1 MDLRHL
7 RYFLSV
13 AEEMHFGRA
22 AQRLGMSQPPL
33 SQQIRALEQELG
45 VVLFERT
52 SRRVRLT
59 EAGTRF
65 VPEARATL
73 DQADRAAQIARL
85 AHRGELG
92 LLQLGFSTSVP
103 FVRPVM
109 DALSRYRS
117 RFPEVELKLDE
128 LPRDAQIER
137 LERGMLDIGIARTF
151 DTPDIG
157 PNLIAR
163 CIRRDGIVLAMRHDH
178 PLAALDRNPVLADLE
193 GEPLVMFGAING
205 AGFNEHVIAQC
216 ERIGFRPDIALE
228 ASSFATLLGL
238 TAAGF
243 GLSIL
248 SAPME
253 RLGLDTLAFR
263 RMDVPFTSQ
272 LLLIH
277 RQNPSP
283 TTRAFADMIGA
294 VCD

>member
-7 RYFLSV
+7 RYFLCV

-33 SQQIRALEQELG
+33 SQQIRALEHELG

-85 AHRGELG
+85 THRGELG

-103 FVRPVM
+103 FVRSVM

-151 DTPDIG
+151 DTPAIG
-157 PNLIAR
+157 PQLVAR

-178 PLAALDRNPVLADLE
+178 PLAGLDRNPVLADLE
-193 GEPLVMFGAING
+193 GEPLVLFGAING
-205 AGFNEHVIAQC
+205 AGFNEHVIAEC

-228 ASSFATLLGL
+228 ATSFATLLGL

-253 RLGLDTLAFR
+253 RLGVDTLAFR
-263 RMDVPFTSQ
+263 HMDVPFTSQ

-277 RQNPSP
+277 RQSPSP
-283 TTRAFADMIGA
+283 TTRAFADMIGE